1 LLCLFRLF
9 AAILPGMTRCKVVG
23 INFDHFHMGDLL
35 RYASECPDV
44 ELVGICDEQP
54 GRMEEATR
62 NFGFRPDQIFT
73 DADEC
78 LDKTQPDLAILCPS
92 AATHGVWTERV
103 AAHGVHILM
112 EKPFAGSLAEA
123 DAMAAAVARTGKLLA
138 INWPLRWMPVSI
150 TTKRLIDE
158 GIIGEVLNVY
168 HHGGNR
174 GPLYHGADKQERV
187 PTTEDKAASWFY
199 HRAQGGGSLLDYA
212 GYGTT
217 LGTWYNGGK
226 KPIEVTCLTA
236 GDPALEVDE
245 HSIIVARYATG
256 LSKFETRWGTFTD
269 PWVLQPQPKTGFV
282 LCGTEGTIAAW
293 DYEQA
298 VRVQTRARPEGFE
311 VPMDTPAA
319 PYRNPIEY
327 MVHCIQSGEPIT
339 GPLSIETSRIGQQI
353 VDTALLSAREGRV
366 MKLVG

>member
-1 LLCLFRLF
+1 MSRLK
-9 AAILPGMTRCKVVG
+9 IVG

-35 RYASECPDV
+35 RYAFESPDA
-44 ELVGICDEQP
+44 EIVGISDEQP
-54 GRMEEATR
+54 EHMRDAAR
-62 NFGFRPDQIFT
+62 NFSLGPERIFT
-73 DADEC
+73 NADEC
-78 LDKTQPDLAILCPS
+78 LEKTRPDLAILCPS

-103 AAHGVHILM
+103 AAHGVHILV

-150 TTKRLIDE
+150 TAKRLLDE
-158 GIIGEVLNVY
+158 GVIGEVLNVY

-174 GPLYHGADKQERV
+174 GPLYHGADKAQRAA
-187 PTTEDKAASWFY
+187 PTTADKAASWFY
-199 HRAQGGGSLLDYA
+199 HRKEGGGSLLDYA

-226 KPIEVTCLTA
+226 KPIEVTCLMA

-245 HSIIVARYATG
+245 HTITVARYATG

-282 LCGTEGTIAAW
+282 LCGTEGTLSAW
-293 DYEQA
+293 DYEQSI
-298 VRVQTRARPEGFE
+298 RIQTHAHPEGYE
-311 VPMDTPAA
+311 VPMDLPAA
-319 PYRNPIEY
+319 PFRNPIEY
-327 MVHCIQSGEPIT
+327 MVHCIQTGEPIT
-339 GPLSIETSRIGQQI
+339 GPLSVETSRIGQQI
-353 VDTALLSAREGRV
+353 VDTAILSARERRV
-366 MKLVG
+366 VELLG